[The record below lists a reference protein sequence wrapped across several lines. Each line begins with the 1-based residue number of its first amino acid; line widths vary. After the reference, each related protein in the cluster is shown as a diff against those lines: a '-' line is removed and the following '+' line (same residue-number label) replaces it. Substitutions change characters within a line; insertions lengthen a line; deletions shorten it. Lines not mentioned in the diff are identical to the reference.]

1 VFEGSPTALSFYAP
15 APRAMDTGGLVRT
28 EITFERGGDRVLI
41 AFAPAHGETRRAAF
55 DTPATLLRMAYLDA
69 SDRTPV
75 WLDRWHDRKGL
86 PAAVRIEGA
95 TDDARA
101 RWPGLV
107 VKLHIDQTPLCVF
120 DPVSLDCRGA

>member
-1 VFEGSPTALSFYAP
+1 
-15 APRAMDTGGLVRT
+15 
-28 EITFERGGDRVLI
+28 
-41 AFAPAHGETRRAAF
+41 
-55 DTPATLLRMAYLDA
+55 MAYLDA

-107 VKLHIDQTPLCVF
+107 VKLHIDQTPLCVS